1 MPRKLENDVVLA
13 FEVLLEE
20 IEGTV
25 NSLNKLGAKAFE
37 KGDYALAKDLVD
49 KGSQMSSFREKV
61 QNLQKEWKHLFGPS
75 PRPKRVVKERLKR
88 GMRTPEDFFREPI
101 LMVLL
106 EMGGSAP
113 ISEVLD
119 RVYKK
124 VKASLNKYD
133 LQPLPSDP
141 QSIRWR
147 NTAQW
152 CRNTLVREGLLRSDS
167 PRGTWELSEEGRRQA
182 ERLKHEKGDALIR
195 K

>member
-1 MPRKLENDVVLA
+1 MAKNLENDVILA

-20 IEGTV
+20 IEGVV
-25 NSLNKLGAKAFE
+25 NSLNKMGAEAFE
-37 KGDYALAKDLVD
+37 KGDYGLARDLID

-75 PRPKRVVKERLKR
+75 PKPRKVVKERLKR

-101 LMVLL
+101 LAVLL
-106 EMGGSAP
+106 ELGGSAP
-113 ISEVLD
+113 MSEVLD
-119 RVYKK
+119 RVFEK
-124 VKASLNKYD
+124 VRPHLNKYD

-167 PRGTWELSEEGRRQA
+167 PRGIWALSEEDTKQA
-182 ERLKHEKGDALIR
+182 AMLTKR
-195 K
+195 